1 MSDLPISVSERVG
14 GRARLPSL
22 QNFLSMAQR
31 CTEVTRKLNGRVR
44 SACDHD
50 DRSER
55 SPRASPG
62 ENRKHERRR

>member
-14 GRARLPSL
+14 WQARLPSL

-44 SACDHD
+44 
-50 DRSER
+50 
-55 SPRASPG
+55 
-62 ENRKHERRR
+62 